1 MEEPNVFYGVG
12 KDEMVIG
19 IEEYEN
25 MKKEIKYLKEK
36 EDQQF
41 HLRQTIRD
49 ENLEL
54 RAKISKKEKELEDLK
69 GKIAMSERIRHD
81 LYNEVSEIKLKIEN
95 FRWTIDNYDT
105 VIDLSTEINE
115 IRKSINE

>member
-1 MEEPNVFYGVG
+1 MEEPNVFHGIG
-12 KDEMVIG
+12 KDEMVIS

-25 MKKEIKYLKEK
+25 MRKEIKYLKEK

-54 RAKISKKEKELEDLK
+54 RAKISKTEKELEDSK
-69 GKIAMSERIRHD
+69 GKTAMSERIRHN
-81 LYNEVSEIKLKIEN
+81 LYNEVAELKTAVERLEKEN
-95 FRWTIDNYDT
+95 HLLKNGITNFVKIMGGKN
-105 VIDLSTEINE
+105 
-115 IRKSINE
+115 